1 MSALGNTMKFCSDC
15 AEPVSKKI
23 PSGDTVARYVCAS
36 CDTIHYQNPR
46 MVVGV
51 VVAQEDTVLLCR
63 RAIEPRKGF
72 WTLPAGFMEN
82 GETSLSGALRE
93 TWEEARAEVD
103 TPQLYRMFELP
114 YINQVYI
121 LYRGLLRAGNYA
133 AGPESLEVELFKEA
147 DIPWQEL
154 AFPIVTDTLKEYF
167 EDRKTG
173 VFPVRISEVEPHWQR
188 HKAALSTEAKPA

>member
-1 MSALGNTMKFCSDC
+1 
-15 AEPVSKKI
+15 
-23 PSGDTVARYVCAS
+23 
-36 CDTIHYQNPR
+36 
-46 MVVGV
+46 MVVGT
-51 VVAQEDTVLLCR
+51 VVAEDDTVLLCR

-103 TPQLYRMFELP
+103 SPQLYRMFELP

-121 LYRGLLRAGNYA
+121 LYRGMLRAGSYA
-133 AGPESLEVELFKEA
+133 AGPESLEVKLFTEQQ
-147 DIPWQEL
+147 IPWTEL

-167 EDRKTG
+167 DDRKKAY
-173 VFPVRISEVEPHWQR
+173 FPVRISEVEPHWHRQ
-188 HKAALSTEAKPA
+188 KPAASTDGKPPGAADKSS